1 MMTKVHANTLQGGE
15 LLISQ
20 TAGASQWVRG
30 SVGKAELET
39 EHTVLRPGRDGLSV
53 HVGPHREGPH
63 APLASAAI
71 TDLSP
76 W

>member
-53 HVGPHREGPH
+53 HVVHTEKDHTLP
-63 APLASAAI
+63 
-71 TDLSP
+71 
-76 W
+76 

>member
-20 TAGASQWVRG
+20 TVGVSQWVTG
-30 SVGKAELET
+30 NVEKAELER
-39 EHTVLRPGRDGLSV
+39 EHTVLRPGREGLSI

-63 APLASAAI
+63 APRASAAI
-71 TDLSP
+71 RDLSP

>member
-20 TAGASQWVRG
+20 TVGVSQWVTG
-30 SVGKAELET
+30 NVEKAELER
-39 EHTVLRPGRDGLSV
+39 EHTVLRPGREGLLI

-63 APLASAAI
+63 ARRASAAI
-71 TDLSP
+71 RDLSP

>member
-1 MMTKVHANTLQGGE
+1 MMTKVHANTLQGGSVKQ
-15 LLISQ
+15 L
-20 TAGASQWVRG
+20 VRHSG
-30 SVGKAELET
+30 SGNVEKAELET
-39 EHTVLRPGRDGLSV
+39 EHTVLRPGREGLSI

-63 APLASAAI
+63 APLASAAM